1 MSEVKKEEI
10 KRNDGSYAL
19 DMENKKMSVTTTTG
33 QHSVL
38 FEDIASISYNTI
50 TGDREM
56 KIKNKPA
63 FFGGCAAIMLGF
75 YLLEHSET
83 AAAVPIIAGVIAI
96 FIGYKLDDAKTWDD
110 VTIETRG
117 GKTVAYS
124 VDSGQGKVDMDAIEE
139 ARRS

>member
-1 MSEVKKEEI
+1 MAKQEKE
-10 KRNDGSYAL
+10 KQTRNDGSYAL

-38 FEDIASISYNTI
+38 FEDIASTSYNTI
-50 TGDREM
+50 TGDPEF

-63 FFGGCAAIMLGF
+63 VFGGCAAIFLGIVTAEQ
-75 YLLEHSET
+75 LEGV
-83 AAAVPIIAGVIAI
+83 AGFLIVAGIIAL
-96 FIGYKLDDAKTWDD
+96 FIGYKKEEKTWDN

-117 GKTVAYS
+117 GKTVTYS
-124 VDSGQGKVDMDAIEE
+124 VDLGLGKVDMDAIEE